1 MPHFSVLH
9 VYFERSN
16 LQGETYILG
25 HPFFSVLSYVYQKS
39 DLLAESPKS
48 QVSKM
53 VHCIFVPQKLKAAEQ
68 FLSYVITFFCF
79 LKMKTLVT
87 KTAPQA
93 SIFGV
98 QKCTVPF

>member
-1 MPHFSVLH
+1 MLQKGF
-9 VYFERSN
+9 
-16 LQGETYILG
+16 LQGESYILG
-25 HPFFSVLSYVYQKS
+25 HPFFSVLSHVDQIS
-39 DLLAESPKS
+39 NLLAESAKS

-68 FLSYVITFFCF
+68 FLSHRISIFHF
-79 LKMKTLVT
+79 LKMQTLVT
-87 KTAPQA
+87 KTTPQA